1 MSDCRLALI
10 HRLEENLVAVLSPDQ
25 VRSVVNNLTIVL
37 SDYEVTERCTEIVPY
52 EDANE
57 KILKR
62 YVACLT
68 IDGKSVNTINGYKY
82 VLNKLSDFSSR
93 PLTELGTYEIRYFLA
108 CEKERGLSNRS
119 LENYRSYISAFYA
132 WLTVEEVINKN
143 PMLPISPI
151 SCKKEIR
158 LPFSDVEI
166 DRLRCACKNSKE
178 RAIIEA
184 LLSTGVRVNE
194 LAMMKIEDID
204 FDKLDVYVRNGKGG
218 NERKTY
224 TTAVAAAYIKK
235 YISERKDDGVWLLY
249 NRNHSQLQSNGIRK
263 ILNSIAKRADVTNVH
278 PHRFRRTFA
287 TGLAKKGMDIREIKE
302 LLGHANINTTMQYVY
317 TDDDNVKASYK
328 KYIA

>member
-93 PLTELGTYEIRYFLA
+93 PLTKLGTYEIRYFLA

-132 WLTVEEVINKN
+132 WLTVEEVISKN

-184 LLSTGVRVNE
+184 LLSTGVLVNE

-224 TTAVAAAYIKK
+224 TTAVAASYIKK